1 MYSNAI
7 STKLKTLYV
16 MKYFAESTSEDN
28 PATSKDIIAHLNQL
42 GFRTERKAVYA
53 DIDVLKKFGMNIV
66 KTGKGFY
73 YKAG

>member
-1 MYSNAI
+1 MYRDAT

-16 MKYFAESTSEDN
+16 MKYFEENTSEDN
-28 PATSKDIIAHLNQL
+28 PVTSKDIIEHLNEL
-42 GFRTERKAVYA
+42 GFRVERKAVYA